1 MEKGQIIILVV
12 IGILIGMMVFY
23 NIMLSKLNR
32 KVDVL
37 EVALVSMLDV
47 VSDTFR
53 SYRDHLDELKGE
65 AEKLA
70 QKDQSNSS
78 N

>member
-1 MEKGQIIILVV
+1 MEKGQIVILVV

-32 KVDVL
+32 KVEVL

-53 SYRDHLDELKGE
+53 SYRDHLDDLKGE

-70 QKDQSNSS
+70 QKDQPTSN